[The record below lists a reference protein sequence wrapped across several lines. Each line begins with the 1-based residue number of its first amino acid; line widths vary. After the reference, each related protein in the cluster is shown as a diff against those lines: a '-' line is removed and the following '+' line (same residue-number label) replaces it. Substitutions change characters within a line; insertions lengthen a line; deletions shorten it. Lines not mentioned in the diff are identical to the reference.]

1 MSRMKWLLTVI
12 LIALTTVARSKTTEN
27 NTAEDNSVVI
37 VSSYNP
43 DVKNISDNL
52 SAFYEECTKQRLSN
66 PIALEDIHAQNLPE
80 CFTWKERLWNI
91 LRKYYVGGKKPA
103 AIVLLGNEANAAF
116 FSTDRRE
123 LKATPVIVGMGS
135 ATCVKLPDN
144 DTTDLK
150 QWNPK
155 PYNLTRD
162 FKDFNIVG
170 GRLYHYDIKKNIEL
184 INRFY
189 AKRDTLVFVSDNTL
203 GGVIM
208 KARFMEQMQG
218 NGKYKIQYIDGRQ
231 STFMDINEYMTGLG
245 NGAVMLIGTWR
256 IDSTNRFLVRNTTYT
271 LNAVNPHL
279 PAFTLSNVGMGHW
292 TAGGFSPEYHIMG
305 GWLAKDVIGFLNT
318 GVKKLPTLVPN
329 KYIFDFAKMKQ
340 LGLSLD
346 DFPHKYEVVNKPIS
360 PLEEYK
366 TTILSVLG
374 LMIILIGCLLTS
386 LYFLTKSKKLQKELI
401 AHGEELVRMKETA
414 EKAKQ
419 AAEDA
424 NMMKSRFI
432 ADMSHEIR
440 TPLNAVI
447 GFAQVLTSTELETSE
462 EEKKAF
468 GEMIMLNSELLLKL
482 VNDILD
488 ISKIDVGKMQF
499 DIQPTDIA
507 DLCHIAAVSAS
518 ATPVPGV
525 EIKAETTVKGLMIDT
540 DKDRLMQVM
549 TNLLSNAKK
558 FTEAGSITIGVEADS
573 EKDIV
578 IVSVADT
585 GCGIP
590 AESAET
596 VFERFKKLDAFKQG
610 TGLGLA
616 ITRSIVEQLGGRIWL
631 DTGYTGGARFVFT
644 HPIHQKEAEQ

>member
-1 MSRMKWLLTVI
+1 
-12 LIALTTVARSKTTEN
+12 
-27 NTAEDNSVVI
+27 
-37 VSSYNP
+37 
-43 DVKNISDNL
+43 
-52 SAFYEECTKQRLSN
+52 
-66 PIALEDIHAQNLPE
+66 
-80 CFTWKERLWNI
+80 
-91 LRKYYVGGKKPA
+91 
-103 AIVLLGNEANAAF
+103 
-116 FSTDRRE
+116 
-123 LKATPVIVGMGS
+123 
-135 ATCVKLPDN
+135 
-144 DTTDLK
+144 
-150 QWNPK
+150 
-155 PYNLTRD
+155 
-162 FKDFNIVG
+162 
-170 GRLYHYDIKKNIEL
+170 
-184 INRFY
+184 
-189 AKRDTLVFVSDNTL
+189 
-203 GGVIM
+203 
-208 KARFMEQMQG
+208 
-218 NGKYKIQYIDGRQ
+218 
-231 STFMDINEYMTGLG
+231 
-245 NGAVMLIGTWR
+245 
-256 IDSTNRFLVRNTTYT
+256 
-271 LNAVNPHL
+271 
-279 PAFTLSNVGMGHW
+279 
-292 TAGGFSPEYHIMG
+292 MG

-386 LYFLTKSKKLQKELI
+386 LYFLKKSKKLQKELI